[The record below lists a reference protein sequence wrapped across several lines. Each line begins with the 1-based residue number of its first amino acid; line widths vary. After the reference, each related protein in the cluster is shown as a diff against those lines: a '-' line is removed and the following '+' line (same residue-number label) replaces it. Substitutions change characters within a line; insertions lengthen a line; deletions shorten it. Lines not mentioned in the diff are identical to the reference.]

1 MAQTTFEIPKLT
13 EANRLEEV
21 SRFINGKT
29 YHLIRLRP
37 TVLNTLLRL
46 LLTGMRAMGFAFMVM
61 LVLYLPDYVFDY
73 STRGGDFLRFFF
85 IYIGIML
92 AIVFA
97 ISLVFICLRQRTLYI
112 DPEDK
117 TITFSLLFTA
127 KTLERR
133 SIQFSDIVSID
144 KQITSNPLTPSL
156 LTVIA
161 REKEFVIAEIC
172 YGQKDIHL
180 LYDWLMPFLSLPKV

>member
-73 STRGGDFLRFFF
+73 SVLLHLYRHYAGHRFCDFLGFH
-85 IYIGIML
+85 L
-92 AIVFA
+92 SPSTDA
-97 ISLVFICLRQRTLYI
+97 LY
-112 DPEDK
+112 
-117 TITFSLLFTA
+117 
-127 KTLERR
+127 
-133 SIQFSDIVSID
+133 
-144 KQITSNPLTPSL
+144 
-156 LTVIA
+156 
-161 REKEFVIAEIC
+161 
-172 YGQKDIHL
+172 
-180 LYDWLMPFLSLPKV
+180 